1 MSGHNLNFS
10 RRPDPPV
17 LDGPRSQVVCRP
29 GVAAAVLLCL
39 ALGACVAGSSE
50 ASHAA
55 AAGPLSLF
63 FLGLW
68 HGIIGPVTLI
78 VEIINHFA
86 PHVLPWTVR
95 VYQSGEASW
104 TYDLG
109 FYLGLVGSPLAIGS
123 RWR

>member
-1 MSGHNLNFS
+1 MIGAPLKFIG
-10 RRPDPPV
+10 RR
-17 LDGPRSQVVCRP
+17 GAGTAGRP
-29 GVAAAVLLCL
+29 GADWRPGLVGAVALCL

-104 TYDLG
+104 AYDLG